1 MTEEVT
7 RASCRP
13 KCNGRRANP
22 RNRAVHSHIEGQAM
36 TNSIEAPGEREAV
49 VQGVCYRQG
58 KPTVEDYDEAIA
70 DLTSAK
76 EQLLSASLMGCF
88 VCGDSGHAVQD
99 GCHHDPL
106 VLARNWAAATC
117 VWQCYHC
124 GFVATNHSEARA
136 HFGAGDHEQAV
147 CLETTP

>member
-1 MTEEVT
+1 
-7 RASCRP
+7 
-13 KCNGRRANP
+13 
-22 RNRAVHSHIEGQAM
+22 M

-106 VLARNWAAATC
+106 VLARKWASATS

-124 GFVATNHSEARA
+124 GFVATNDAEARE
-136 HFGAGDHEQAV
+136 HFGAGDHEQAA
-147 CLETTP
+147 CLPEATT